1 MDIKL
6 TSEEVMEIRGVL
18 LAASERLDDIL
29 EDFSSSE
36 GVEVPKTLDEV
47 LESPVAFAI
56 WQMGRVFEILDL
68 AECEKEA
75 NDNEIRA

>member
-6 TSEEVMEIRGVL
+6 TEKETSEIRGVL
-18 LAASERLDDIL
+18 LAASERLDGIL
-29 EDFSSSE
+29 ESYSSSE
-36 GVEVPKTLDEV
+36 GVDAPKTLEEV
-47 LESPVAFAI
+47 LENPVSFAI

-75 NDNEIRA
+75 NDNKIPE